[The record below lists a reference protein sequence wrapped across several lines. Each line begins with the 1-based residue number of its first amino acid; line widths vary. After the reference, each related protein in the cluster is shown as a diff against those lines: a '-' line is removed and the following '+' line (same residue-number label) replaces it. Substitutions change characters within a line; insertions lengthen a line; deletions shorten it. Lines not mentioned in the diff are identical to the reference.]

1 MTKTQRDSK
10 FEILRIICMI
20 LIIMHHFSYHSGFI
34 LDSSVSV
41 LNKVTVDVF
50 LIGGKIGVNI
60 FLIISG
66 YFLINKE
73 FKPSRLIKLALEIF
87 FYSSIIYLLFLIT
100 GQIEFS
106 FESLIHNFFP
116 ILTLRYWF
124 ITPYFIVYLLS
135 PLINKLIK
143 KLNQKQHLIFVLI
156 VVLVQAGITFCL
168 NLNSTPFG
176 TVAIQSDVSILT
188 TVLNYF
194 ARIISSACWFFTL
207 YLIAG
212 FIKKYPTK
220 ISQSF
225 FINLLSFII
234 SLSLIILVQIFFNY
248 PLYEMSTIT
257 CLIASVSLFNI
268 FNSIKKPINSRFI
281 NIISQTTLGIYLI
294 HDNKLMRPFI
304 WKNILNCSNLINN
317 KLFPLISIGIVLAIF
332 IICCLIDLFRIYCV
346 EKPIFKLFNILNQ
359 KRIKHSSEDINEKE
373 NEIKP

>member
-20 LIIMHHFSYHSGFI
+20 LIIMHHFSYHSGYI

-60 FLIISG
+60 FLIISS

-188 TVLNYF
+188 TVFNYF

>member
-10 FEILRIICMI
+10 FEILRILCMI

-41 LNKVTVDVF
+41 LNKVTVNVF

-66 YFLINKE
+66 YFLINKD

-106 FESLIHNFFP
+106 FESLVHNFFP

-135 PLINKLIK
+135 PLINKF
-143 KLNQKQHLIFVLI
+143 LNKINKKQHLLVIILLVC
-156 VVLVQAGITFCL
+156 VQAIIVFCTSSQ
-168 NLNSTPFG
+168 NSSFG
-176 TVAIQSDVSILT
+176 TAVIPTDVSAIETILK
-188 TVLNYF
+188 YF
-194 ARIISSACWFFTL
+194 VRIIFSACWFFTL

-212 FIKKYPTK
+212 FIKKYPSK
-220 ISQSF
+220 ISQSII
-225 FINLLSFII
+225 INILAFII

-248 PLYEMSTIT
+248 PLYEMNTIT
-257 CLIASVSLFNI
+257 CLIVSISLFNI
-268 FNSIKKPINSRFI
+268 FNNIKKPINSRFI

-304 WKNILNCSNLINN
+304 WKNIFQCSNLINN
-317 KLFPLISIGIVLAIF
+317 KLFPLISIGIVFSIF

-359 KRIKHSSEDINEKE
+359 KRTKHSNEIINKE
-373 NEIKP
+373 NEIKS

>member
-20 LIIMHHFSYHSGFI
+20 LIIMHHFSFHSGFI

-41 LNKVTVDVF
+41 LNKVTVNVF
-50 LIGGKIGVNI
+50 LIGGKIGVNV

-106 FESLIHNFFP
+106 FVSLVHNFFP

-124 ITPYFIVYLLS
+124 ITAYVIAYLLS
-135 PLINKLIK
+135 PLINKI
-143 KLNQKQHLIFVLI
+143 LNKINKKQHLLI
-156 VVLVQAGITFCL
+156 IIVLVCVQAIIVFCASL
-168 NLNSTPFG
+168 KGSSFG
-176 TVAIQSDVSILT
+176 TAVIPTEVSAVETI
-188 TVLNYF
+188 LNYF
-194 ARIISSACWFFTL
+194 VRIIYSTCWFFTL

-212 FIKKYPTK
+212 FIKKYQSK
-220 ISQSF
+220 ICQSIP
-225 FINLLSFII
+225 INLLAFII
-234 SLSLIILVQIFFNY
+234 SLIFIILVQIFFNY
-248 PLYEMSTIT
+248 PLYEMNTIT
-257 CLIASVSLFNI
+257 CLIASISLFNI
-268 FNSIKKPINSRFI
+268 FNNIKKPINSRFI
-281 NIISQTTLGIYLI
+281 NIISQTTLGVYLI

-317 KLFPLISIGIVLAIF
+317 KLFPLISIGIVFAIF
-332 IICCLIDLFRIYCV
+332 IICSLIDLFRIYCI
-346 EKPIFKLFNILNQ
+346 EKPIFKLFNTLKQ
-359 KRIKHSSEDINEKE
+359 KRIKNDNEKQKE
-373 NEIKP
+373 EIT